1 VRINGYEVPT
11 APTPAAPE
19 PVGVVLFRD
28 YSATITLPAAA
39 STQDFAVPK
48 TAGDRR

>member
-1 VRINGYEVPT
+1 
-11 APTPAAPE
+11 
-19 PVGVVLFRD
+19 VVLFRD